1 VKREM
6 VEKEIRK
13 EEKMKRIS
21 LKKIK
26 VKIRNQ
32 IKDNL
37 INLIKRR
44 SFILIIFL
52 PDFARRVS
60 AINI

>member
-1 VKREM
+1 MKREM